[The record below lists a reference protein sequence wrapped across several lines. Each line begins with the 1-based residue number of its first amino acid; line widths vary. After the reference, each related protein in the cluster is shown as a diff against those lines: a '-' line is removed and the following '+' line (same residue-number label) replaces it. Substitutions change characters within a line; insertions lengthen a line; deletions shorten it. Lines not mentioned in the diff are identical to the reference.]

1 MRTIQVEGGEV
12 FPRTPLNSTTA
23 QCVGI
28 CATRHKFETVLRQQV
43 LAKCP
48 GIELTSG
55 GTVKGLLLSNDRTA
69 VTGGHLVQA
78 LRLALLPH
86 APVHHMQAKASETGA
101 ASVRLR
107 LHRRQAA
114 VDSVVSDLTSPWHS
128 A

>member
-1 MRTIQVEGGEV
+1 M

-48 GIELTSG
+48 GIEITYG

-69 VTGGHLVQA
+69 VTGEAPLAGH
-78 LRLALLPH
+78 P
-86 APVHHMQAKASETGA
+86 
-101 ASVRLR
+101 
-107 LHRRQAA
+107 
-114 VDSVVSDLTSPWHS
+114 
-128 A
+128 

>member
-69 VTGGHLVQA
+69 VTGEA
-78 LRLALLPH
+78 PLP
-86 APVHHMQAKASETGA
+86 VIKASPA
-101 ASVRLR
+101 AARTYA
-107 LHRRQAA
+107 LHAGKGVQ
-114 VDSVVSDLTSPWHS
+114 D
-128 A
+128 